1 MILKAARRVR
11 SLSRRQYAVIII
23 TIVIPALILPVL
35 PSSITGGPV
44 RLAVI
49 YIGWIA
55 VVVLSVASML
65 DEDQSKAKQS
75 VDRKLKTLSTEV
87 QRLKDGH
94 SRTTAGLRDQMTEID
109 SVMRATFEEMGVVL
123 PRRPISLRASFSA
136 GTAKMSATLTV
147 VGESRMTRFRHWVQ
161 RHALQFWRWFYG

>member
-1 MILKAARRVR
+1 MTCAGICLRFAIWTHYLWSNSKGPPGTSSRRAVQGHTKCGVHQGGVR
-11 SLSRRQYAVIII
+11 DTEGCPTSESLSRRQYAVIII

-87 QRLKDGH
+87 QRAKG
-94 SRTTAGLRDQMTEID
+94 RTFANDSWSKGPADRDRQRYAGDI
-109 SVMRATFEEMGVVL
+109 
-123 PRRPISLRASFSA
+123 
-136 GTAKMSATLTV
+136 
-147 VGESRMTRFRHWVQ
+147 
-161 RHALQFWRWFYG
+161 